1 MRYLTKG
8 AFKDLE
14 VSKEDISAYYAIRE
28 MPQVKNNINRFIIFH
43 NNENDNQL
51 DINDSKIRDEV
62 GMILFK
68 NNALVTTGM
77 TKDQLEEKFKNTYLW
92 WKDDGI
98 DQIVNKH
105 FASVGGQSI
114 LGGDK
119 RTMKKIMDNLNNQAG
134 KLYWLPSGNYEFRSA
149 RGNIFKYDR
158 NGNEKIFS

>member
-1 MRYLTKG
+1 
-8 AFKDLE
+8 
-14 VSKEDISAYYAIRE
+14 
-28 MPQVKNNINRFIIFH
+28 
-43 NNENDNQL
+43 
-51 DINDSKIRDEV
+51 
-62 GMILFK
+62 MILFK

-134 KLYWLPSGNYEFRSA
+134 KLYWLPSGNYEFRSS